1 MSSDQRLGSD
11 PLDWIPS
18 SQPRAVDQ
26 PGGQIDDVAHGRID
40 GQPGGQ
46 ASGHPGE
53 PPGAFP
59 DERPNIWRAMRPKGD
74 SREFK
79 AALSEHL
86 DRTQVADM
94 LEVLANCV
102 RAGYVQLGDGDK
114 AASMT
119 VGVGMDVEAA
129 VSLKKDKARLQ
140 IELEWKN
147 RKS

>member
-18 SQPRAVDQ
+18 SR
-26 PGGQIDDVAHGRID
+26 PGAL
-40 GQPGGQ
+40 GQPDGTLDAPSGSP
-46 ASGHPGE
+46 AAGHP
-53 PPGAFP
+53 AAIP
-59 DERPNIWRAMRPKGD
+59 DERPSRLNIWRAMRPKGD

-79 AALSEHL
+79 AELSEHL
-86 DRTQVADM
+86 GRTEVADM
-94 LEVLANCV
+94 LEVLAGCV
-102 RAGYVQLGDGDK
+102 RAGFVQLGDGDK
-114 AASMT
+114 AATMT